1 MQLARDGS
9 GYFHSSSLETEVC
22 YLRLYVRLR
31 TREYQH
37 MLGVCW
43 YVSTWFRQRRLVLVL
58 SYIRLRARVVGVSS
72 YE

>member
-9 GYFHSSSLETEVC
+9 GCFRSSSLETEVG

-43 YVSTWFRQRRLVLVL
+43 YVSTWVRQRR
-58 SYIRLRARVVGVSS
+58 
-72 YE
+72 